1 MSSLRIE
8 RLSHRIDG
16 FALHNIDLQIDKG
29 AYFVLLGPS
38 GSGKTRLL
46 ESIAGVSPSSGSIR
60 FGDTILSDRTPEAR
74 EIGFVYQE
82 FALFPN
88 LNVEENIRFSG
99 KYRTIGNVE
108 AHFEDITAFL
118 DIKPLLKRKVG
129 ELSGGEKQRI
139 ALARA
144 LYAKPKILL
153 LDEPL
158 SAIDPTFRNSI
169 MKRLKEMHRR
179 YGLTTIHVTHNFRE
193 ASYLADNIAIIMDG
207 EIRQV
212 GEPNEVLNRPQSMQI
227 ARFLGYK
234 NIFST
239 DLLGE
244 EEQRFFSIDPNHIA
258 ILDSAES
265 DIKDFTFDG
274 IVDECVWVTDHFKLY
289 VRTGEILFFIKI
301 LKRSQEGCP
310 VQSGELVTIG
320 FDRKDIYYL

>member
-16 FALHNIDLQIDKG
+16 FTLHDIDLQIDKG

-46 ESIAGVSPSSGSIR
+46 ESIAGVSPSSGFIG
-60 FGDTILSDRTPEAR
+60 FENIALSDKTPEAR

-193 ASYLADNIAIIMDG
+193 ASYLADRIAIIMDG

-234 NIFST
+234 NIFGT

>member
-1 MSSLRIE
+1 M
-8 RLSHRIDG
+8 
-16 FALHNIDLQIDKG
+16 
-29 AYFVLLGPS
+29 
-38 GSGKTRLL
+38 
-46 ESIAGVSPSSGSIR
+46 
-60 FGDTILSDRTPEAR
+60 
-74 EIGFVYQE
+74 
-82 FALFPN
+82 
-88 LNVEENIRFSG
+88 
-99 KYRTIGNVE
+99 E

-234 NIFST
+234 NIFGT

>member
-16 FALHNIDLQIDKG
+16 FTLHDIDLQIDKG